1 MAKEKQIGKITHY
14 FNKISV
20 GVIELSDELKVG
32 DKIHI
37 LGGEE
42 RDFEQEVESIQIE
55 HESVKK
61 AGKGEAVGFKVAET
75 VKPGDKVFKILE

>member
-14 FNKISV
+14 FNKINV
-20 GVIELSDELKVG
+20 GVIELSEELKTG

-55 HESVKK
+55 HENVEK
-61 AGKGEAVGFKVAET
+61 AGKGEAVGFKVEEA
-75 VKPGDKVFKILE
+75 VKPGDKVFKVLE